1 MTLVVDASILVAWA
15 FDEVNAVASEARERM
30 RRETAA
36 APALW
41 WFEVRNALI
50 QGERRGRFT
59 ELGTARFLR
68 DISRLAIDVDRMPG
82 EHAILTLARRHRLT
96 VYDTAYLELALR
108 EALPLATL
116 DEALVAAARA
126 EGVPLVGLASQ

>member
-1 MTLVVDASILVAWA
+1 MTLVVDASIRVAWA

-30 RRETAA
+30 RRETAV

-41 WFEVRNALI
+41 WFEVLNALI
-50 QGERRGRFT
+50 QGERGGRFT

-68 DISRLAIDVDRMPG
+68 DISRLAINIDRMLS
-82 EHAILTLARRHRLT
+82 EHAVLTVARRHRLT
-96 VYDTAYLELALR
+96 VYDAAYLELALR

>member
-30 RRETAA
+30 HREAAA

-41 WFEVRNALI
+41 WFEVLNALI

-68 DISRLAIDVDRMPG
+68 DISRLVINVDRMPS
-82 EHAILTLARRHRLT
+82 EHAVLTLARRHRLT
-96 VYDTAYLELALR
+96 VYDAAYLELALR